1 MVNVCLQARRLCC
14 VVSPALMKPFGSGA
28 TDFSAPGWGV
38 CCGPSCEGCMQRAAR
53 GVAWASAVYGGC
65 RAAATDSSLGRP
77 ERCRARNWTVWG
89 LVFLKKQKPLMLSSY
104 FLALTPMWVMNCFQ
118 QHDKENT
125 KFTVTYRISGFGFQ
139 NKSILLLRETTLIL
153 KKTQQILNKL

>member
-1 MVNVCLQARRLCC
+1 MVNVTHQYFDG

-38 CCGPSCEGCMQRAAR
+38 CCGPSCEGCAARAAR
-53 GVAWASAVYGGC
+53 GVAWASAVHGGC

-77 ERCRARNWTVWG
+77 ERRRARNWTVWG

-104 FLALTPMWVMNCFQ
+104 FLALTPTWVMNCFQ
-118 QHDKENT
+118 QHDKPFTRKHEIHGYISNVRFWFSKQKHSSPSGNHSYSEENPAN
-125 KFTVTYRISGFGFQ
+125 S
-139 NKSILLLRETTLIL
+139 
-153 KKTQQILNKL
+153 

>member
-1 MVNVCLQARRLCC
+1 MANVCVQGRQLHR
-14 VVSPALMKPFGSGA
+14 VVSPALMKHFGSGA

-38 CCGPSCEGCMQRAAR
+38 CRGPSCEGRAARAAR

-77 ERCRARNWTVWG
+77 ERRRASKWTAWA

-104 FLALTPMWVMNCFQ
+104 FLALTPTWVMNCFQ

-125 KFTVTYRISGFGFQ
+125 KFTVTFWISGFGFQ
-139 NKSILLLRETTLIL
+139 NKSIHLLWENTPIL
-153 KKTQQILNKL
+153 KKTQQILDKL